1 MSEER
6 TENNCWNHQQSFHQ
20 QYDGQFQQSPHPIRV
35 VQNEPPNNFSNY
47 ELFGGSPA
55 PQNPSNNILTNLVL
69 SNIIPTQYQ
78 QQSPLMQSSHAPG
91 LIYLPQQQPS
101 SVVHQFQPIRPLITT
116 TTTIPNTNGS
126 FQDNSPFPEVK
137 KRIVAE
143 VKPMRMSYSDVLSKS
158 NGQEDDAPS
167 SPLSNLVQ
175 NKVKTPQVERKQS
188 SPPILPMN
196 SAKPEDITAIKK
208 KSSTTATF
216 PKRKLTSSKSNPA
229 TISMQTT
236 QNPNKPTTNKTETM
250 SKKKSKKL
258 ESDAKTPSRNSSKQ
272 GSVSSDDKEGYYN
285 VTKTEKP
292 ASHSIEG
299 NTVSS
304 RKSRHNG
311 ISSNKPKSNKRS
323 KKENHNQSNQK
334 NSNTTELLNALL
346 NKILENILK
355 VLSWLFYLIYDI
367 VVIGFAMAYE
377 RSLFYYSIYIV
388 RLKNFAKDIQQNSD
402 KPNIWIKTKWKRF
415 DARFS
420 KTSKWAFWRNCYKKK
435 PNEPTSEFYKNGRL
449 PSTAEEAM
457 YSLLNC
463 KGKDA
468 YSILGVT
475 ADSSQEQIRKHY
487 KKIAVLVHPDKNKQA
502 GAEEAFKVLRRAFE
516 LVGEPES
523 RKTYDR
529 SLLEALNAEKAWSE
543 LHDLLSQL
551 QTKISEAANTIR
563 CSSCG
568 SRHPRKLTD
577 RAQYAAREC
586 NSCKIRHPAKEVS
599 F

>member
-1 MSEER
+1 MK
-6 TENNCWNHQQSFHQ
+6 N
-20 QYDGQFQQSPHPIRV
+20 
-35 VQNEPPNNFSNY
+35 
-47 ELFGGSPA
+47 A
-55 PQNPSNNILTNLVL
+55 
-69 SNIIPTQYQ
+69 
-78 QQSPLMQSSHAPG
+78 
-91 LIYLPQQQPS
+91 
-101 SVVHQFQPIRPLITT
+101 
-116 TTTIPNTNGS
+116 
-126 FQDNSPFPEVK
+126 
-137 KRIVAE
+137 AE
-143 VKPMRMSYSDVLSKS
+143 K
-158 NGQEDDAPS
+158 
-167 SPLSNLVQ
+167 
-175 NKVKTPQVERKQS
+175 KTPQTERKQ

-196 SAKPEDITAIKK
+196 SAKPEENTAMKK
-208 KSSTTATF
+208 KKEVQAAATVNPKKKLTTA
-216 PKRKLTSSKSNPA
+216 SKSNPA
-229 TISMQTT
+229 TNTMQTKQT
-236 QNPNKPTTNKTETM
+236 VNKSETV

-258 ESDAKTPSRNSSKQ
+258 ESDVRNPSRNSSKQ
-272 GSVSSDDKEGYYN
+272 GSVSSTSDDKEGYYN

-292 ASHSIEG
+292 TSNSKEG
-299 NTVSS
+299 NSVSS

-311 ISSNKPKSNKRS
+311 ISSNKAKSNKRS
-323 KKENHNQSNQK
+323 KKENHNQLNQN

-367 VVIGFAMAYE
+367 VVIGFSIAYE

-388 RLKNFAKDIQQNSD
+388 RLKTFAKDIQQNSD
-402 KPNIWIKTKWKRF
+402 KPNIWIKAKWKRF

-420 KTSKWAFWRNCYKKK
+420 KTSKWAFWRHFYKKK

-523 RKTYDR
+523 RNTYDR

-551 QTKISEAANTIR
+551 QSKISEAANTIR
-563 CSSCG
+563 F
-568 SRHPRKLTD
+568 
-577 RAQYAAREC
+577 
-586 NSCKIRHPAKEVS
+586 VS
-599 F
+599 LRFTFTRIVPTFFIFQV